1 MKTRLSLTVLAAAVA
16 TATSLGMPER
26 IAGEQCPGLRTGGF
40 VSPDAEHGRDGA
52 DGREGL
58 CPSDDRDRITS
69 SRTPEDSPEDDPEDD
84 PEDNMAPGGTV
95 IDLWS
100 PPDFISTVLRIYG
113 DDPAIISRGNPRLL
127 SI

>member
-1 MKTRLSLTVLAAAVA
+1 MINVRAGGLASL
-16 TATSLGMPER
+16 
-26 IAGEQCPGLRTGGF
+26 
-40 VSPDAEHGRDGA
+40 DADHRRDGA

-58 CPSDDRDRITS
+58 CPSDDRDHITS
-69 SRTPEDSPEDDPEDD
+69 SRTPEDSPEDS
-84 PEDNMAPGGTV
+84 MAPGGTV

-113 DDPAIISRGNPRLL
+113 DDPAFISRGNPRLL